1 MQQWVMAP
9 FNGTEDDAI
18 IAASATA
25 TAEQAGAAP
34 RIESRERELQRRNSR
49 ELSSFLHRAA
59 RTPPASSSTSP
70 LIFSAGSFLG
80 QMQGGLAATPT
91 LITDFRA
98 LTFQP

>member
-25 TAEQAGAAP
+25 TAGHSRHNAAPAAP

-59 RTPPASSSTSP
+59 RTPLAPVP
-70 LIFSAGSFLG
+70 LL
-80 QMQGGLAATPT
+80 
-91 LITDFRA
+91 
-98 LTFQP
+98 